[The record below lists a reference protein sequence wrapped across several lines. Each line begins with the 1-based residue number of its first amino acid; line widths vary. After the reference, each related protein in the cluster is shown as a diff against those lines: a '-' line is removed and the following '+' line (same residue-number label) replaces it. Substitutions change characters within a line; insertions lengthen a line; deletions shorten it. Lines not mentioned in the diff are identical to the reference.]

1 MRAAE
6 SAIAG
11 VVIEPTATLFA
22 AVLALTAGCGRFG
35 NEKNTGAHGEQ
46 IIVTGQRYNEIL
58 WDLGAQQDVVG
69 VDFSSTF
76 PPAVKKVQTV
86 GYHRAFSAE
95 GIPPACNEKSTAV
108 YVTQT
113 RVYKEITAVY
123 GASTAV
129 CGTETAVYV
138 T

>member
-1 MRAAE
+1 M
-6 SAIAG
+6 
-11 VVIEPTATLFA
+11 
-22 AVLALTAGCGRFG
+22 
-35 NEKNTGAHGEQ
+35 
-46 IIVTGQRYNEIL
+46 
-58 WDLGAQQDVVG
+58 
-69 VDFSSTF
+69 
-76 PPAVKKVQTV
+76 QTV
-86 GYHRAFSAE
+86 GYYRALSAE

-123 GASTAV
+123 GAATAV